1 MKEKKIFIVA
11 KTTRGNEFIHSRE
24 YSILCKNEK
33 QAREL
38 SIHLNQNNEK
48 NINGWKLKENEI
60 YHVYQIDNFDFQP
73 MYKLKNVKNK
83 ISLVYNY

>member
-1 MKEKKIFIVA
+1 MREKTRFIVA

-24 YSILCKNEK
+24 YSILCRSEK

-38 SIHLNQNNEK
+38 SNHLNQNNEK

-60 YHVYQIDNFDFQP
+60 YHVYQIDNSDFQP
-73 MYKLKNVKNK
+73 IYKLKQTKNK